1 MERKIMAVKSQSS
14 DISESVLIPAGTVK
28 LRGDLAVPD
37 KATGLV
43 VFAHGSGSSRLS
55 PRNRAVARSLN
66 ESGLATLLIDLLD
79 TQEEEMDHPT
89 RRLRLD
95 VQLLAER
102 MVQIIDWLV
111 LNEETKGMKIGLFG
125 ASTGAAAAIVAAGRR
140 DKFVSAVV
148 SRGGRP
154 DLAADSLKEL
164 QAPTLL
170 IVGGADVDVLEL
182 NTKAQAQIQCANKLA
197 VVAGA
202 THLFPEKEALEE
214 VTTLARDWFAK
225 HLK

>member
-1 MERKIMAVKSQSS
+1 MAVKSQSS